1 MNQGAMLAGALV
13 LGAVGGAVAGSLAGS
28 SSPAAGRA
36 PADGPA
42 AAAVSSEAIERLE
55 RRVEELA
62 AAAARDPAKA
72 AAPASAEGASAAPA
86 AGGSDAAPA
95 PEDKLAALEARVAAL
110 EKRGAGGGGSPL
122 PADLSKLS
130 HGELEALSRE
140 MMQQRRHGDLL
151 RVAEEMAKRT
161 DLTPEQR
168 IDAEMNIGYGLRGL
182 GKHAE
187 AEARFRET
195 LARTDASSDKAA
207 WLGFQIAW
215 ERSYQKDPAGGSLEM
230 EKAANHPAVTPIV
243 RVHALYGAA
252 NMAKEAGD
260 TARARVFY
268 ERLLQQHGDD
278 IPASQ
283 PFIRTGAEQ
292 ALKQLSGN

>member
-1 MNQGAMLAGALV
+1 M
-13 LGAVGGAVAGSLAGS
+13 SY
-28 SSPAAGRA
+28 
-36 PADGPA
+36 
-42 AAAVSSEAIERLE
+42 
-55 RRVEELA
+55 
-62 AAAARDPAKA
+62 
-72 AAPASAEGASAAPA
+72 
-86 AGGSDAAPA
+86 
-95 PEDKLAALEARVAAL
+95 
-110 EKRGAGGGGSPL
+110 
-122 PADLSKLS
+122 
-130 HGELEALSRE
+130 GELEALSRTL
-140 MMQQRRHGDLL
+140 MQQQRHGDLL

-161 DLTPEQR
+161 DLTPDQR

-195 LARTDASSDKAA
+195 LARTDPASDKAP

-215 ERSYQKDPAGGSLEM
+215 QRSYQKDPAGGSLEM
-230 EKAANHPAVTPIV
+230 EKAANHPAVSPIV

-260 TARARVFY
+260 NARARVFY